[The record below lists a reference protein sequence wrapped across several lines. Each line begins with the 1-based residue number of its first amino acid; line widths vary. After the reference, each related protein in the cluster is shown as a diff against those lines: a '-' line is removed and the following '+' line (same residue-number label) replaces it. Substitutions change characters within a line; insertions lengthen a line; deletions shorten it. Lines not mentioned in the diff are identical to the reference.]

1 MTAEFFAD
9 QVDVSRETLE
19 RLEIYAR
26 LIERWNP
33 KINLVSRRTLDDL
46 WNRHFLD
53 SAQVFDAAPQ
63 TALTWADLGTGGGF
77 PGLIV
82 AIMAADVRPDL
93 RVTCV
98 ESDSRKATFLRTVLR
113 ETGVSATVLNK
124 RIEAVEPLAA
134 DVVSARALAPLPTLL
149 VFAHRHLAENGT
161 ALFSKGEG
169 YEKELHD
176 ALETWRF
183 QADKI
188 PSRTNSEAVIL
199 RVGEIERA

>member
-53 SAQVFDAAPQ
+53 SAQVFDAAPLN
-63 TALTWADLGTGGGF
+63 ASTWADLGTGGGF

-134 DVVSARALAPLPTLL
+134 DVVSARALAPLPRLL
-149 VFAHRHLAENGT
+149 DFADRHLAENGT

-169 YEKELHD
+169 YEKEFQD

-183 QADKI
+183 QVDKI